1 MIKDKLTKLR
11 KLFNLYGIDGYII
24 PKNDAYFSEFSSPD
38 RLKYISNFSGS
49 AGQALILRN
58 KSYLLVDGRYTI
70 QAELE
75 SGKEFKI
82 CEIPNFS
89 YKQILK
95 KFNKKL
101 IIGFDPQLFT
111 NYYIHD
117 RLRSYFKLIPIEKNL
132 VDKIIL
138 SKDFVFNN
146 NVNRFSFK
154 MVTKK
159 LIKYLEIT

>member
-89 YKQILK
+89 YKQILE

-101 IIGFDPQLFT
+101 TIGFDPQLFT
-111 NYYIHD
+111 NFSIKK
-117 RLRSYFKLIPIEKNL
+117 SFGNYFNLSPISDNL
-132 VDKIIL
+132 VDKAYLSTNVPFKLNIHPLIIY
-138 SKDFVFNN
+138 
-146 NVNRFSFK
+146 
-154 MVTKK
+154 
-159 LIKYLEIT
+159 I